1 LRVYSGSVPKIILKI
16 SVLIFQNPKFHKP
29 E

>member
-1 LRVYSGSVPKIILKI
+1 LEI